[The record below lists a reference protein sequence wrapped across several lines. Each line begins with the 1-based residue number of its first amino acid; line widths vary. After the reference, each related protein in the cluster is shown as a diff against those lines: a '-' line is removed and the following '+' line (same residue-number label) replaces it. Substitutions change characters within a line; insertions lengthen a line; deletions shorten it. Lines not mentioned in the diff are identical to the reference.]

1 MGGLRK
7 DQVVTGRRDR
17 EQSVG
22 CEIPNGI
29 GSRYGR
35 FAKMPGAQRASGMHS
50 IGSCLYMM
58 LFHRS
63 GFGIGV
69 SGVETMARRCYNRR
83 KSSCDE
89 RSS

>member
-50 IGSCLYMM
+50 IGSCLSMM
-58 LFHRS
+58 LFYRS
-63 GFGIGV
+63 GPVVIL
-69 SGVETMARRCYNRR
+69 SALETMARRCYNRC
-83 KSSCDE
+83 KSPCDE